1 MLEDGSELPVEFL
14 FILISVFRLAAT
26 SASLVLKF
34 SSLNTVVRVRV
45 PFLIFLRD
53 TVSEF
58 SFIFSAQLFSTPL
71 FHFVGHLSNLF
82 YLLVVVQGRGAVP
95 QL

>member
-1 MLEDGSELPVEFL
+1 MLEDGSELPVDFL
-14 FILISVFRLAAT
+14 FIFVSVFRLAAT

-45 PFLIFLRD
+45 PFWIFQW
-53 TVSEF
+53 VSQF
-58 SFIFSAQLFSTPL
+58 CVIFSAQLFSTPL
-71 FHFVGHLSNLF
+71 FHSVGYLSNTFSF
-82 YLLVVVQGRGAVP
+82 YLVVQGSGAVP